1 MPDGSIKLV
10 GNSIK
15 SKKMPKYI
23 EKFLEVGIR
32 LLLTGKGKDFLEYYY
47 DYVDKIYN
55 LQIPLRDIATV
66 GKIKTSMDNYIATC
80 KELTSAGNKKS
91 RQAWYELVLKHNL
104 SVNMGD
110 TIYYINTGTKKNDS
124 DVKRVTHYY
133 NTVNGIKMD
142 VTKEL
147 DREYNKAKK
156 AIPDKMKTPDGK
168 WIKKDK
174 WGAHRYGN
182 GFSEEDEIVFNC
194 VLLDNKIIEDEEEH
208 FCDDDFEYNVNK
220 YIDMFNKR
228 IRPLLVCF
236 SRDVR
241 TVIGENGK
249 EKDNILIT
257 HPKDRKSFTE
267 EQCQLVCG
275 EPYNPTDQ
283 DTYEQLM
290 TMDDKEIRFWV
301 SVNKRPPYVDE
312 IGMDW
317 EKIKSDYIERQKEL
331 EKKEISEEVKEYDKV
346 IDSLTRNEVDSFIN
360 EGIIPDRLSKIIE
373 IDTDS
378 NNFMSRKYN
387 VAIGNIFDVVDKE
400 FDNNNN
406 IDEDE

>member
-1 MPDGSIKLV
+1 
-10 GNSIK
+10 
-15 SKKMPKYI
+15 MPKYI
-23 EKFLEVGIR
+23 EKFLDIGIR
-32 LLLTGKGKDFLEYYY
+32 MLLENRGRDFIEYYY
-47 DYVDKIYN
+47 DYVEKIYN

-66 GKIKTSMDNYIATC
+66 GKIKTSMDNYIQSC

-110 TIYYINTGTKKNDS
+110 TIYYINTGSKKNDS

-133 NTVNGIKMD
+133 ITANGIKTD

-156 AIPDKMKTPDGK
+156 TNPDKMKTSDGK

-174 WGAHRYGN
+174 WGAHRYGDT
-182 GFSEEDEIVFNC
+182 FSEEDEIVFNC
-194 VLLDNKIIEDEEEH
+194 VLLPNNIVEDEEEH

-241 TVIGENGK
+241 TVIDENGK

-267 EQCQLVCG
+267 EQCELISGQ
-275 EPYNPTDQ
+275 PYNPTDQ

-290 TMDDKEIRFWV
+290 TMEDKEIRFWV
-301 SVNKRPPYVDE
+301 SVNKKPPYVDE

-331 EKKEISEEVKEYDKV
+331 ERMEIKEEVKEYNKV
-346 IDSLTRNEVDSFIN
+346 IESLTRDEVDKFI
-360 EGIIPDRLSKIIE
+360 EDGLLPDRLLKIID
-373 IDTDS
+373 IDSDS

-387 VAIGNIFDVVDKE
+387 VTIGNIFDVVDKD
-400 FDNNNN
+400 FNTSDNLN
-406 IDEDE
+406 E